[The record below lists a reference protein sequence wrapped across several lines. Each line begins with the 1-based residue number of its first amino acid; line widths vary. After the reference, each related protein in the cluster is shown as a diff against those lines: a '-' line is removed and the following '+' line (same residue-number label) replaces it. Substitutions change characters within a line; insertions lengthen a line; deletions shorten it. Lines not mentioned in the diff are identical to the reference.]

1 MPVGDYCRRT
11 VGTIKGT
18 ATLAEAGTRMKDENN
33 GCLVVLDL
41 TDRPCGLVTDRD
53 LALRALCGRLDA
65 RTATLDSIL
74 VREDPISVSE
84 DTMVR
89 LAVGMMRRLGVRRLL
104 VRDAR
109 EASGRHRAVGRPDRP
124 RSRRNSA
131 GLAATI
137 GAQAPHAG
145 VPRSRALTEVLEQ

>member
-1 MPVGDYCRRT
+1 
-11 VGTIKGT
+11 
-18 ATLAEAGTRMKDENN
+18 MKEEHT
-33 GCLVVLDL
+33 GCLVVFDI

-74 VREDPISVSE
+74 LREDPIFVRE
-84 DTMVR
+84 ETMVR
-89 LAVGMMRRLGVRRLL
+89 VAVGMMRKLGVRRLL
-104 VRDAR
+104 VRDAEKR
-109 EASGRHRAVGRPDRP
+109 LVGILLWDDLIGLL
-124 RSRRNSA
+124 A
-131 GLAATI
+131 TELTGLAATI

>member
-1 MPVGDYCRRT
+1 MPVGDYCRRN

-18 ATLAEAGTRMKDENN
+18 ATLAEAGTRMKQDDT

-41 TDRPCGLVTDRD
+41 SDRPCGVVTDRD

-65 RTATLDSIL
+65 RTATLDSIV
-74 VREDPISVSE
+74 VREDPISVGE

-104 VRDAR
+104 VRDAAKR
-109 EASGRHRAVGRPDRP
+109 VVGILLWDDLIGLLATEL
-124 RSRRNSA
+124 S

-145 VPRSRALTEVLEQ
+145 VPRSRSVTEVLEQ

>member
-1 MPVGDYCRRT
+1 MPVGDYCQRN
-11 VGTIKGT
+11 VGTINGT
-18 ATLAEAGTRMKDENN
+18 ATLAEAAKRMKEANT
-33 GCLVVLDL
+33 GCLVMLDL

-65 RTATLDSIL
+65 RTATLDSI
-74 VREDPISVSE
+74 VAREDPVGVSE
-84 DTMVR
+84 TTMVR
-89 LAVGMMRRLGVRRLL
+89 VAIGMMRKLGVRRLL
-104 VRDAR
+104 VRNAEKR
-109 EASGRHRAVGRPDRP
+109 LVGMVLWDDLIGILAQEL
-124 RSRRNSA
+124 A

>member
-1 MPVGDYCRRT
+1 MPVGDYCRRN
-11 VGTIKGT
+11 VGSIKGT
-18 ATLAEAGTRMKDENN
+18 ATLAEAGTRMKEENT

-74 VREDPISVSE
+74 VREDPSSVGE
-84 DTMVR
+84 ETMVR
-89 LAVGMMRRLGVRRLL
+89 LAVGMMRKLGVRRLL
-104 VRDAR
+104 VRDAEKR
-109 EASGRHRAVGRPDRP
+109 LVGILLWDDLIGLL
-124 RSRRNSA
+124 A
-131 GLAATI
+131 QELTGLAASI

-145 VPRSRALTEVLEQ
+145 VPRSRSLMEVLEP

>member
-1 MPVGDYCRRT
+1 MPVGDYCRRS
-11 VGTIKGT
+11 VGTIRGT
-18 ATLAEAGTRMKDENN
+18 ATLAEAGTRMRDEDL

-41 TDRPCGLVTDRD
+41 HDKPRGLVTDRD

-65 RTATLDSIL
+65 KTTTVGSIL
-74 VREDPISVSE
+74 VPEEPIAVSE

-89 LAVGMMRRLGVRRLL
+89 VAVAMMRKLGVRRLL
-104 VRDAR
+104 VRDADKR
-109 EASGRHRAVGRPDRP
+109 LVGILLWDDLIGLLATEL
-124 RSRRNSA
+124 S

-137 GAQAPHAG
+137 GAQSPHAS

>member
-1 MPVGDYCRRT
+1 MPVGDYCRRN

-18 ATLAEAGTRMKDENN
+18 ATLAEAGTRMKEEDT
-33 GCLVVLDL
+33 GCLVVFDI

-65 RTATLDSIL
+65 RTATLDSII
-74 VREDPISVSE
+74 VREDPISVRE

-89 LAVGMMRRLGVRRLL
+89 VAVGMMSKLGVRRLL
-104 VRDAR
+104 VRDAEKR
-109 EASGRHRAVGRPDRP
+109 VVGILLWDDLIGLLAQEL
-124 RSRRNSA
+124 N

>member
-1 MPVGDYCRRT
+1 MPVGDYCQRN
-11 VGTIKGT
+11 VGSIKGT
-18 ATLAEAGTRMKDENN
+18 ATLAEAGMRMKEENT

-74 VREDPISVSE
+74 VREEPSSVGE
-84 DTMVR
+84 ETMVR
-89 LAVGMMRRLGVRRLL
+89 LAVAMMRKLGVRRLL
-104 VRDAR
+104 VRDAEKR
-109 EASGRHRAVGRPDRP
+109 LVGILLWDDLIGLL
-124 RSRRNSA
+124 A
-131 GLAATI
+131 QELTGLAATI

-145 VPRSRALTEVLEQ
+145 VPRSRSLMEVLEQ

>member
-1 MPVGDYCRRT
+1 MPVGDYCRRN

-18 ATLAEAGTRMKDENN
+18 ATLAEAGTRMKEEQT
-33 GCLVVLDL
+33 GCLVVFDI

-65 RTATLDSIL
+65 RTATLDSII
-74 VREDPISVSE
+74 VREDPISVLE
-84 DTMVR
+84 ETMVR
-89 LAVGMMRRLGVRRLL
+89 VAVRTMRTLGVRRLL
-104 VRDAR
+104 VRDAEKR
-109 EASGRHRAVGRPDRP
+109 VVGILLWDDLIGLL
-124 RSRRNSA
+124 A
-131 GLAATI
+131 TELTGLAATI

>member
-1 MPVGDYCRRT
+1 MPVGDYCRRD
-11 VGTIKGT
+11 VGTINGA
-18 ATLAEAGTRMKDENN
+18 ATLAEAGKRMKEENT
-33 GCLVVLDL
+33 GCLVMLDL

-65 RTATLDSIL
+65 STATLDSI
-74 VREDPISVSE
+74 VPREDPVAVSE
-84 DTMVR
+84 TTMVR
-89 LAVGMMRRLGVRRLL
+89 VAIGMMRKLGVRRLL
-104 VRDAR
+104 VRDAEKR
-109 EASGRHRAVGRPDRP
+109 LVGMVLWDDLIGILAQEL
-124 RSRRNSA
+124 A

>member
-1 MPVGDYCRRT
+1 MPVGDYCRRN

-18 ATLAEAGTRMKDENN
+18 ATLAEAGTRMKEENT

-65 RTATLDSIL
+65 RTATVDSIL

-84 DTMVR
+84 ATMVR

-104 VRDAR
+104 VRDAEKR
-109 EASGRHRAVGRPDRP
+109 LVGMVLWDDLIGIL
-124 RSRRNSA
+124 A
-131 GLAATI
+131 QELTGLAATI
-137 GAQAPHAG
+137 GAQVPHAG
-145 VPRSRALTEVLEQ
+145 VPRSRALMEVMEQ

>member
-1 MPVGDYCRRT
+1 MPVGDYCRRN

-18 ATLAEAGTRMKDENN
+18 ATLAEAGTRMKEEDT
-33 GCLVVLDL
+33 GCLVVFDI

-65 RTATLDSIL
+65 RTATLDSII
-74 VREDPISVSE
+74 VREDPISVRE

-89 LAVGMMRRLGVRRLL
+89 VAVGMMSKLGVRRLL
-104 VRDAR
+104 VRDAEKR
-109 EASGRHRAVGRPDRP
+109 VVGILLWDDLIGLLAQEL
-124 RSRRNSA
+124 N
-131 GLAATI
+131 GLAATV